1 MKSKNKKVKFKIK
14 KSVSTRF
21 KITKTGKV
29 LRGSQN
35 LSHLR
40 SKKSKRTLRRMK
52 EQKVLKGTF
61 AKKIK
66 KMLGK

>member
-1 MKSKNKKVKFKIK
+1 MSKNKIKIK
-14 KSVSTRF
+14 KSVRNRF
-21 KITKTGKV
+21 RVTKNGKV

-40 SKKSKRTLRRMK
+40 SKHSKRTLRRMK
-52 EQKVLKGTF
+52 EPKQLEGKF

-66 KMLGK
+66 QMLAMA